1 MTSRNKWV
9 KGDHP
14 IKEGTIVL
22 LKEDNVPP
30 NQWPLGRVIKI
41 HPGSDGIVRTV
52 TIKTSTNEFDRNV
65 NKLVPL
71 PNQSQDDKPQHP
83 ASKGD
88 DTIPREQTTT
98 KE

>member
-41 HPGSDGIVRTV
+41 HPGSDGMVRAV

-65 NKLVPL
+65 KKLVPL